1 MSAIEEKKIKPPDKQ
16 TYYFKCV
23 KIPLKHVLKN
33 PDINLPKITNAVIK
47 CNKIVINTLMF
58 MKLYLLDYFEKNN
71 KLPEIDKVFVN
82 SCMKIL
88 CNESASGRPPKK
100 EVKELK
106 DTLTTFYNS
115 DYKSLIKDTNLDYT
129 HLNTVLDYLTIGI
142 ITMYENN
149 IKLHY
154 VEYIERFVN
163 IVWKKKETII
173 KIKESAKMATKSEGL
188 ENKDEGKQK
197 ELVNEFCRQLRKIK
211 TDILEIT
218 TEYKSDVKYHNWI
231 KEIKKT
237 ITPNKEKYM
246 KDSLYYD
253 LQCNPQD
260 YLPCM
265 IRMMK
270 EVEKDKVMIYNVFP
284 MRNDIIMKSIKLDT
298 TTLVHLLMTKKQGNK
313 TDYLLEGN
321 LKKYENKI
329 WEFFFRT
336 ERQCFKKPK
345 YTFHHMIETDG
356 VSCSILMLRND
367 LIGKR
372 IPNIKINSN
381 TEQYID
387 ELNDYTNIKNKKI
400 VSYDP
405 NLADLIYCVDDD
417 SIKAN
422 EFRYTQDSRRKECKI
437 KKYAKIILEFK
448 KEKMEGKTIIEYETE
463 LSKLNRKTLTIKD
476 FKEYIKKK
484 SEINN
489 KLYKFY
495 EKYIFR
501 KLKLN
506 GYINIKKH
514 EQKMINNFKKIF
526 GKPEDVIICAG
537 DFEQKQHMKY
547 KEPVKGKG
555 IRRIFRDNGYKLY
568 LVDEFRTSCMCSIC
582 KNEIGKCE
590 KFITRKNPKPYKSGN
605 ILVHGA
611 LRCKNCEAVWNRD
624 VNSATNIY
632 RIAKNAINGLERPK
646 YLSRVKK
653 DETNKTE
660 NPKKDKIKKVVPD
673 LKKSRKDLKVRQKK
687 NNKSVKVDALTKS

>member
-1 MSAIEEKKIKPPDKQ
+1 MSAIEEKKTKPPDKPID
-16 TYYFKCV
+16 YFKCV

-33 PDINLPKITNAVIK
+33 PDINLPKITDAVIK

-100 EVKELK
+100 EIKELK
-106 DTLTTFYNS
+106 DKLTTFYNS
-115 DYKSLIKDTNLDYT
+115 DYKPLIKDTDLDYT

-154 VEYIERFVN
+154 VEYIERYVN
-163 IVWKKKETII
+163 IIWKKKETIA
-173 KIKESAKMATKSEGL
+173 KIKE
-188 ENKDEGKQK
+188 ENKDEEKQK

-211 TDILEIT
+211 IDILEPIN
-218 TEYKSDVKYHNWI
+218 EYKSDVKYHNWI

-237 ITPNKEKYM
+237 ITPNKNKYQ

-260 YLPCM
+260 YLPSM

-298 TTLVHLLMTKKQGNK
+298 TTLVHLLFTQKQGNK
-313 TDYLLEGN
+313 TDYLLKGN
-321 LKKYENKI
+321 LKKYENEI
-329 WEFFFRT
+329 WDFFFRT

-372 IPNIKINSN
+372 MPYIKIGSN
-381 TEQYID
+381 AEEYID
-387 ELNDYTNIKNKKI
+387 ELTDYTNVKNKKI
-400 VSYDP
+400 VCIDP
-405 NLADLIYCVDDD
+405 GVGDILYCVDDD
-417 SIKAN
+417 NKDAN

-448 KEKMEGKTIIEYETE
+448 KEKIGGKTIIEYETE
-463 LSKLNRKTLTIKD
+463 LSKLNRKTLIIKD

-506 GYINIKKH
+506 GYINRKKN
-514 EQKMINNFKKIF
+514 EQKLITNFKKIF
-526 GKPEDVIICAG
+526 GKPEETIVIFG
-537 DFEQKQHMKY
+537 DWEQKQHMKY
-547 KEPVKGKG
+547 KEPTKGKG
-555 IRRIFRDNGYKLY
+555 MRMLFRQNKYKTY

-582 KNEIGKCE
+582 KTEIGKCE
-590 KFITRKNPKPYKSGN
+590 KFQIRKNPKPYKSGN

-624 VNSATNIY
+624 VNGATNIC
-632 RIAKNAINGLERPK
+632 RIAKNAINGIERPK
-646 YLSRVKK
+646 YLCREKK
-653 DETNKTE
+653 EE
-660 NPKKDKIKKVVPD
+660 NDKVEKPKKEKVKKVV
-673 LKKSRKDLKVRQKK
+673 QKK
-687 NNKSVKVDALTKS
+687 VNKSVKVDALTKS

>member
-1 MSAIEEKKIKPPDKQ
+1 MSALEEKKTKPPDKS
-16 TYYFKCV
+16 TDYFKCV
-23 KIPLKHVLKN
+23 KIPIKHVLKN
-33 PDINLPKITNAVIK
+33 PDINLPKITDAVIK

-71 KLPEIDKVFVN
+71 KLPIIDKVFVN

-88 CNESASGRPPKK
+88 CNESTSGRPPKK
-100 EVKELK
+100 EIKELK
-106 DTLTTFYNS
+106 DKLTTFYNY
-115 DYKSLIKDTNLDYT
+115 DYKPLIKDTNLDYT

-154 VEYIERFVN
+154 VEYIERYVN
-163 IVWKKKETII
+163 IVWKKKETIT
-173 KIKESAKMATKSEGL
+173 KIKE
-188 ENKDEGKQK
+188 ENKDEEKQK
-197 ELVNEFCRQLRKIK
+197 DLVNEFCRQLRKIK
-211 TDILEIT
+211 IDILEPVNK
-218 TEYKSDVKYHNWI
+218 YKSDEKYHNWI

-237 ITPNKEKYM
+237 ITPNKEKYQ

-284 MRNDIIMKSIKLDT
+284 MRNDIVMKSIKLDT
-298 TTLVHLLMTKKQGNK
+298 TTLVHLLFTQKQGNK

-321 LKKYENKI
+321 LKKFENKI

-336 ERQCFKKPK
+336 DRQCFKKPK

-367 LIGKR
+367 LVGKR
-372 IPNIKINSN
+372 LPLTKIGSN
-381 TEQYID
+381 AEQYID
-387 ELNDYTNIKNKKI
+387 ELTDYTNIKNKKI
-400 VSYDP
+400 ICIDP
-405 NLADLIYCVDDD
+405 GTSDILYCVDNDTKD
-417 SIKAN
+417 AN

-448 KEKMEGKTIIEYETE
+448 KEKIDGKTVIEYETE
-463 LSKLNRKTLTIKD
+463 LSKLNRKTLIIKD

-506 GYINIKKH
+506 GYMNRKKN
-514 EQKMINNFKKIF
+514 EQKLIHNFKKIF
-526 GKPEDVIICAG
+526 GKPEETIVIFG
-537 DFEQKQHMKY
+537 DWEQKQHMKY
-547 KEPVKGKG
+547 KEPIKGKG
-555 IRRIFRDNGYKLY
+555 MRMLFRQNNYKTY

-582 KNEIGKCE
+582 KTEIGRCE
-590 KFITRKNPKPYKSGN
+590 KFQIRKNPKPYKSGN

-611 LRCKNCEAVWNRD
+611 IRCKNCEAVWNRD
-624 VNSATNIY
+624 VNGATNIY

-646 YLSRVKK
+646 YLCREKK
-653 DETNKTE
+653 EEDVNVEKT
-660 NPKKDKIKKVVPD
+660 KKEKVKKVV
-673 LKKSRKDLKVRQKK
+673 QKK
-687 NNKSVKVDALTKS
+687 DNKSVKVVALTKS

>member
-1 MSAIEEKKIKPPDKQ
+1 MSAIEEKKTKPPDKP
-16 TYYFKCV
+16 TDYFKCV
-23 KIPLKHVLKN
+23 KIPIKHVLKN

-58 MKLYLLDYFEKNN
+58 MKLYLLNYFEKNN
-71 KLPEIDKVFVN
+71 NLPEIDKVFVN

-100 EVKELK
+100 EIKELK
-106 DTLTTFYNS
+106 DKLTAFYNS
-115 DYKSLIKDTNLDYT
+115 DYKPLIKDSDLDYT

-154 VEYIERFVN
+154 VEYVERYVN
-163 IVWKKKETII
+163 IVWKKKENII
-173 KIKESAKMATKSEGL
+173 KIKE
-188 ENKDEGKQK
+188 ENNDEEKQK
-197 ELVNEFCRQLRKIK
+197 ELVNEFCRQLRKMK
-211 TDILEIT
+211 TDILEVSK
-218 TEYKSDVKYHNWI
+218 EYTSDVKYHNWI

-237 ITPNKEKYM
+237 ITPNKDKYM
-246 KDSLYYD
+246 KDNLYYD
-253 LQCNPQD
+253 LQCNSQD

-298 TTLVHLLMTKKQGNK
+298 TTLVHLLFTQKQGNK

-321 LKKYENKI
+321 LKKYENEI
-329 WEFFFRT
+329 WKFFFRT

-372 IPNIKINSN
+372 IPSAKVGSN
-381 TEQYID
+381 AEQYID
-387 ELNDYTNIKNKKI
+387 EISDYTNIKNKKLVCI
-400 VSYDP
+400 DP
-405 NLADLIYCVDDD
+405 GLSDILYCVDNDN
-417 SIKAN
+417 KNAN

-437 KKYAKIILEFK
+437 KKYNKIILEFK
-448 KEKMEGKTIIEYETE
+448 KEKIDGKTVIEYETE
-463 LSKLNRKTLTIKD
+463 LSKLNRKTLIIKD

-506 GYINIKKH
+506 GYMNRKKN
-514 EQKMINNFKKIF
+514 EQKLINNFRKIF
-526 GKPEDVIICAG
+526 GKPEETIVIFG

-547 KEPVKGKG
+547 KEPIRGKG
-555 IRRIFRDNGYKLY
+555 MRTLFRQNNYKTY

-582 KNEIGKCE
+582 KTEIGRCE
-590 KFITRKNPKPYKSGN
+590 KFQIRENPKPYKSGN
-605 ILVHGA
+605 ILVHG
-611 LRCKNCEAVWNRD
+611 LIKCKTCLGVWNRD
-624 VNSATNIY
+624 VNGSTNIY
-632 RIAKNAINGLERPK
+632 KIAKNAINGLERPK
-646 YLSRVKK
+646 YLCREKK
-653 DETNKTE
+653 NE
-660 NPKKDKIKKVVPD
+660 NIKVEKPKKEKIKKVV
-673 LKKSRKDLKVRQKK
+673 QKK
-687 NNKSVKVDALTKS
+687 ANKSVKVDALTKP

>member
-1 MSAIEEKKIKPPDKQ
+1 MSAIEEKKTKPPDKS
-16 TYYFKCV
+16 TDYFKCV
-23 KIPLKHVLKN
+23 KISLKHVLKN

-100 EVKELK
+100 EIKELK
-106 DTLTTFYNS
+106 DKLTAFYNS
-115 DYKSLIKDTNLDYT
+115 DYKPLIKDTNLDYT

-154 VEYIERFVN
+154 VEYIERYVN
-163 IVWKKKETII
+163 IFWKKKDTII
-173 KIKESAKMATKSEGL
+173 KIKK
-188 ENKDEGKQK
+188 ENKDEKKQK

-211 TDILEIT
+211 TDILEISS
-218 TEYKSDVKYHNWI
+218 EYKSDVKYHNWI
-231 KEIKKT
+231 KDIKKI
-237 ITPNKEKYM
+237 ITPNKEKYK

-265 IRMMK
+265 IRMMT
-270 EVEKDKVMIYNVFP
+270 EVEKEKVMIYNIFP
-284 MRNDIIMKSIKLDT
+284 MRNDIIPHSIKLDT
-298 TTLVHLLMTKKQGNK
+298 TTLVHLLFTQKQGNK

-356 VSCSILMLRND
+356 VSCSILMLKND

-372 IPNIKINSN
+372 IPNIKIGSN

-387 ELNDYTNIKNKKI
+387 ELTDYTNIKNKKI
-400 VSYDP
+400 VAIDP
-405 NLADLIYCVDDD
+405 NKADLIYCVDTDN
-417 SIKAN
+417 KEAN

-448 KEKMEGKTIIEYETE
+448 KEKVEGKTIIEYETE
-463 LSKLNRKTLTIKD
+463 LSKLNRKTLIIKD

-495 EKYIFR
+495 EKYLFR

-506 GYINIKKH
+506 GYINKKKH

-526 GKPEDVIICAG
+526 GKPEEVIITIG
-537 DFEQKQHMKY
+537 DWEQKKQMKY
-547 KEPVKGKG
+547 KEATKGVGMRKL
-555 IRRIFRDNGYKLY
+555 FRQNNYKVY

-582 KNEIGKCE
+582 KDETGRCE
-590 KFITRKNPKPYKSGN
+590 KFQVRENPKPYKSGN
-605 ILVHGA
+605 VLVHG
-611 LRCKNCEAVWNRD
+611 LLKCKTCNNVWNRD

-646 YLSRVKK
+646 YLCREKK
-653 DETNKTE
+653 DEDVKVE
-660 NPKKDKIKKVVPD
+660 KPKKEKIKKVI
-673 LKKSRKDLKVRQKK
+673 QKK
-687 NNKSVKVDALTKS
+687 ANKSVGVVALTKL

>member
-1 MSAIEEKKIKPPDKQ
+1 MSALEEKKTKPPDKP
-16 TYYFKCV
+16 TDYFKCV
-23 KIPLKHVLKN
+23 KIPIKHILKN

-47 CNKIVINTLMF
+47 CNKIIINTLMF

-88 CNESASGRPPKK
+88 CNESVSGRPPKK

-106 DTLTTFYNS
+106 DKLTTFYNS
-115 DYKSLIKDTNLDYT
+115 DYKPLIKDTDLDYT

-154 VEYIERFVN
+154 VEYIERYVN
-163 IVWKKKETII
+163 IVWKKKETIV
-173 KIKESAKMATKSEGL
+173 KIKE
-188 ENKDEGKQK
+188 ENKEEEKQK

-211 TDILEIT
+211 TDILEVSK
-218 TEYKSDVKYHNWI
+218 EYTSDVKYHNWI

-246 KDSLYYD
+246 KDNLYYD

-265 IRMMK
+265 IRMIK

-298 TTLVHLLMTKKQGNK
+298 TTLVHLLFTQKQGNK

-321 LKKYENKI
+321 LKKYEDKI

-356 VSCSILMLRND
+356 VSCSILILRND

-372 IPNIKINSN
+372 IPNIKVGSN
-381 TEQYID
+381 IEQYID

-400 VSYDP
+400 VCIDP
-405 NLADLIYCVDDD
+405 GTSDILYCVDNDT
-417 SIKAN
+417 KNAN

-448 KEKMEGKTIIEYETE
+448 KEKIDGKTVIEYETE
-463 LSKLNRKTLTIKD
+463 LSKLNRKTLIIKD
-476 FKEYIKKK
+476 FKDYIKKK

-506 GYINIKKH
+506 GYMNRKKN
-514 EQKMINNFKKIF
+514 EQKLINNFKKIF
-526 GKPEDVIICAG
+526 GKPEETIVMFG
-537 DFEQKQHMKY
+537 DWESTSRLNVY
-547 KEPVKGKG
+547 
-555 IRRIFRDNGYKLY
+555 NY
-568 LVDEFRTSCMCSIC
+568 L
-582 KNEIGKCE
+582 
-590 KFITRKNPKPYKSGN
+590 
-605 ILVHGA
+605 
-611 LRCKNCEAVWNRD
+611 
-624 VNSATNIY
+624 
-632 RIAKNAINGLERPK
+632 
-646 YLSRVKK
+646 
-653 DETNKTE
+653 
-660 NPKKDKIKKVVPD
+660 
-673 LKKSRKDLKVRQKK
+673 
-687 NNKSVKVDALTKS
+687 

>member
-1 MSAIEEKKIKPPDKQ
+1 MNTIEAKKTKPPDKPAD
-16 TYYFKCV
+16 YFKCV
-23 KIPLKHVLKN
+23 KIPIKHILKN
-33 PDINLPKITNAVIK
+33 PDINLPKITDAVIK

-88 CNESASGRPPKK
+88 CNESVSGRPPKK
-100 EVKELK
+100 EIKELK
-106 DTLTTFYNS
+106 DKLTTFYNS

-129 HLNTVLDYLTIGI
+129 HLNTVLDYLTISI

-163 IVWKKKETII
+163 IIWKKKETII
-173 KIKESAKMATKSEGL
+173 KIKE
-188 ENKDEGKQK
+188 ENKNEDKQK

-218 TEYKSDVKYHNWI
+218 TEYKSDVKYHNWL

-237 ITPNKEKYM
+237 ITPNKDKYQ
-246 KDSLYYD
+246 KDNLYYD

-298 TTLVHLLMTKKQGNK
+298 TTLVHLLFTQKQGNK

-372 IPNIKINSN
+372 IPNIKVGSNS
-381 TEQYID
+381 EQYID
-387 ELNDYTNIKNKKI
+387 ELSDYTNIKNKKI
-400 VSYDP
+400 VCIDP
-405 NLADLIYCVDDD
+405 GKSDILYCVDNDN
-417 SIKAN
+417 KEAN

-448 KEKMEGKTIIEYETE
+448 KEKIDGKTIIEYETE
-463 LSKLNRKTLTIKD
+463 LSKLNRKTLINKD

-484 SEINN
+484 SEINS

-506 GYINIKKH
+506 GYINRKKN
-514 EQKMINNFKKIF
+514 EQKLINNFKKIF
-526 GKPEDVIICAG
+526 GKPEETIVIFG

-547 KEPVKGKG
+547 KEPIKGKG
-555 IRRIFRDNGYKLY
+555 MRILFRQNNYKTY

-582 KNEIGKCE
+582 KEEIKRCE
-590 KFITRKNPKPYKSGN
+590 KFQIRKNPKPYKSGN
-605 ILVHGA
+605 ILVHG
-611 LRCKNCEAVWNRD
+611 LIKCQTCLGVWNRD
-624 VNSATNIY
+624 VNGATNIC

-646 YLSRVKK
+646 YLCREKK
-653 DETNKTE
+653 DENVKVE
-660 NPKKDKIKKVVPD
+660 KPKKEKVKKVV
-673 LKKSRKDLKVRQKK
+673 QKK
-687 NNKSVKVDALTKS
+687 AKKSVKVVALTKS

>member
-1 MSAIEEKKIKPPDKQ
+1 MSVIEEKKTKPPDKP
-16 TYYFKCV
+16 TDYFKCV
-23 KIPLKHVLKN
+23 KIPIKHVLKN

-58 MKLYLLDYFEKNN
+58 IKLYLLDYFEKNN

-100 EVKELK
+100 EIKELK
-106 DTLTTFYNS
+106 DKLTTFYNS
-115 DYKSLIKDTNLDYT
+115 DYKPLIKDTDLDYT

-154 VEYIERFVN
+154 VEYIERYVN
-163 IVWKKKETII
+163 IVWKKKDTIT
-173 KIKESAKMATKSEGL
+173 KMKD
-188 ENKDEGKQK
+188 ENKDEEKQK

-211 TDILEIT
+211 NDILEIT
-218 TEYKSDVKYHNWI
+218 TEYKSNVKYHNWI
-231 KEIKKT
+231 KDIRKI
-237 ITPNKEKYM
+237 ITPNKDKYQ

-253 LQCNPQD
+253 LQSSPQD

-284 MRNDIIMKSIKLDT
+284 MRNDIIPHSIKLDT

-321 LKKYENKI
+321 LKKQEDKI
-329 WEFFFRT
+329 WDFFFRT

-372 IPNIKINSN
+372 LPLTKNGSNI
-381 TEQYID
+381 EQYID
-387 ELNDYTNIKNKKI
+387 ELTDYTNIKNKKI
-400 VSYDP
+400 VCIDP
-405 NLADLIYCVDDD
+405 GKSDILYCVDNDNKD
-417 SIKAN
+417 AN

-448 KEKMEGKTIIEYETE
+448 KEKIDSKTVIEYETE
-463 LSKLNRKTLTIKD
+463 LSKLNRKTLIIKD

-506 GYINIKKH
+506 GYMNRKKN
-514 EQKMINNFKKIF
+514 EQKLINNFKKIF
-526 GKPEDVIICAG
+526 GKPEETIVIFG

-547 KEPVKGKG
+547 KEPIKGKG
-555 IRRIFRDNGYKLY
+555 MRMLFRQNNYKTY

-582 KNEIGKCE
+582 KTEIGRCE
-590 KFITRKNPKPYKSGN
+590 KFQIRKNPKPYKSGN
-605 ILVHGA
+605 ILVHG
-611 LRCKNCEAVWNRD
+611 LIKCKTCLGVWNRD
-624 VNSATNIY
+624 VNGSTNIY

-646 YLSRVKK
+646 YLCREKKEENVKVEK
-653 DETNKTE
+653 
-660 NPKKDKIKKVVPD
+660 PKKEKVKKVV
-673 LKKSRKDLKVRQKK
+673 QKK
-687 NNKSVKVDALTKS
+687 ANKSVGVVALTKS

>member
-1 MSAIEEKKIKPPDKQ
+1 MSDMKEKKTKPPDKQ
-16 TYYFKCV
+16 TDYFKCV
-23 KIPLKHVLKN
+23 KIPLKHILKN
-33 PDINLPKITNAVIK
+33 QDINLPKITDAVIK

-71 KLPEIDKVFVN
+71 KLPEVSECNSETSAKTGFNPVLPEIDKVFVN

-100 EVKELK
+100 EIKKLK
-106 DTLTTFYNS
+106 DKLTTFYNS
-115 DYKSLIKDTNLDYT
+115 DYNPLIKDTNLDYK
-129 HLNTVLDYLTIGI
+129 HLNTVLDYLTIAI

-154 VEYIERFVN
+154 VEYIERYVN

-173 KIKESAKMATKSEGL
+173 KIKE
-188 ENKDEGKQK
+188 ENKNEEKQK
-197 ELVNEFCRQLRKIK
+197 ELVNKFCRQLRKIK

-218 TEYKSDVKYHNWI
+218 TEYKSDVKYHKWI

-237 ITPNKEKYM
+237 ITPNKKKYK
-246 KDSLYYD
+246 KDNLYYD
-253 LQCNPQD
+253 LKCNPQD

-321 LKKYENKI
+321 LKKFENKI

-372 IPNIKINSN
+372 IPNIKIGSN

-387 ELNDYTNIKNKKI
+387 ELSDYTNIKNKKI
-400 VSYDP
+400 VAYDP
-405 NLADLIYCVDDD
+405 GLSDILYCVDNDNKD
-417 SIKAN
+417 AT

-448 KEKMEGKTIIEYETE
+448 KEKIDGKTIIKYETE
-463 LSKLNRKTLTIKD
+463 LSKLNRKTLIIKD
-476 FKEYIKKK
+476 FKYYIKKK

-506 GYINIKKH
+506 GYINRKKN
-514 EQKMINNFKKIF
+514 EQKLINNFKKIF
-526 GKPEDVIICAG
+526 GKPEDVIICGG

-547 KEPVKGKG
+547 KEPTKG
-555 IRRIFRDNGYKLY
+555 IGMRKLFRQNGYKLY

-582 KNEIGKCE
+582 KEETGRCE
-590 KFITRKNPKPYKSGN
+590 KFITRKNPKPYKSSN

-624 VNSATNIY
+624 VNGATNIY
-632 RIAKNAINGLERPK
+632 RIAKNAINGIELPK
-646 YLSRVKK
+646 YLCREKKEDVKVKK
-653 DETNKTE
+653 V
-660 NPKKDKIKKVVPD
+660 IQ
-673 LKKSRKDLKVRQKK
+673 RKA
-687 NNKSVKVDALTKS
+687 NKSVRVVALTKS

>member
-1 MSAIEEKKIKPPDKQ
+1 MSAIKEKKTKPPDKP
-16 TYYFKCV
+16 TDYFKCI

-33 PDINLPKITNAVIK
+33 QDINLPKITDAVIK

-58 MKLYLLDYFEKNN
+58 IKLYLLDYFEKNN
-71 KLPEIDKVFVN
+71 KLPEIDKIFVN

-88 CNESASGRPPKK
+88 CNENASGRPPKK
-100 EVKELK
+100 EIKELK
-106 DTLTTFYNS
+106 DKLTAFYNS
-115 DYKSLIKDTNLDYT
+115 DYKPLIKDTNLDYT

-154 VEYIERFVN
+154 IEYIERFVN
-163 IVWKKKETII
+163 IVWKKKEII
-173 KIKESAKMATKSEGL
+173 VKIKE
-188 ENKDEGKQK
+188 ENKDEDKQK

-211 TDILEIT
+211 TDILEISS
-218 TEYKSDVKYHNWI
+218 EYKSDVKYHNWI

-237 ITPNKEKYM
+237 ITPNKDKYQ
-246 KDSLYYD
+246 KDNLYYD

-270 EVEKDKVMIYNVFP
+270 EIEKDKVMIYNVFP
-284 MRNDIIMKSIKLDT
+284 MRNDIIMKSIKIDT
-298 TTLVHLLMTKKQGNK
+298 TTLVHLLFTQKQGNK

-321 LKKYENKI
+321 LKKYENEI

-372 IPNIKINSN
+372 IPNIKIGSN

-387 ELNDYTNIKNKKI
+387 ELSDYTNIKNKKI
-400 VSYDP
+400 IAYDP
-405 NLADLIYCVDDD
+405 GLSDILYCVDNDNKD
-417 SIKAN
+417 AI

-448 KEKMEGKTIIEYETE
+448 KEKIDGKTVIEYETK
-463 LSKLNRKTLTIKD
+463 LSKLNRKTLIIKD

-489 KLYKFY
+489 KLYKFS

-506 GYINIKKH
+506 GYMNKKKN
-514 EQKMINNFKKIF
+514 EQKLINNFRKIF
-526 GKPEDVIICAG
+526 GKPEDIIICGG

-547 KEPVKGKG
+547 KEPTKGKG
-555 IRRIFRDNGYKLY
+555 IRKIFRDNGYKLY

-582 KNEIGKCE
+582 KEEIGRCE
-590 KFITRKNPKPYKSGN
+590 KFQIRENPKPYKSGN
-605 ILVHGA
+605 ILVHG
-611 LRCKNCEAVWNRD
+611 LISCKNCFNVWNRD
-624 VNSATNIY
+624 VNGATNIY

-646 YLSRVKK
+646 YLCREKK
-653 DETNKTE
+653 DENVKVE
-660 NPKKDKIKKVVPD
+660 KPKKEKVKKVVQ
-673 LKKSRKDLKVRQKK
+673 KKSINQLRL
-687 NNKSVKVDALTKS
+687 SP

>member
-1 MSAIEEKKIKPPDKQ
+1 MNAIQEKKTKPPDKA
-16 TYYFKCV
+16 TDYFKCV

-58 MKLYLLDYFEKNN
+58 MKLYLLDNFEKNN

-100 EVKELK
+100 EIKELK
-106 DTLTTFYNS
+106 DKLTTFYNS
-115 DYKSLIKDTNLDYT
+115 DYKPLIKDTDLDYT

-154 VEYIERFVN
+154 VEYIERYVN

-173 KIKESAKMATKSEGL
+173 KIKESAAIVATKSEGL
-188 ENKDEGKQK
+188 ENKDEEKQK

-237 ITPNKEKYM
+237 ITPNKDKYQ

-253 LQCNPQD
+253 LQCNPQH

-298 TTLVHLLMTKKQGNK
+298 TTLVHLLFTQKQGNK

-321 LKKYENKI
+321 LKKYEDKI

-336 ERQCFKKPK
+336 ERQCFNKPK

-372 IPNIKINSN
+372 LPLTKIGSN

-400 VSYDP
+400 VCIDP
-405 NLADLIYCVDDD
+405 GLSDILYCVDDD
-417 SIKAN
+417 SKDAN

-437 KKYAKIILEFK
+437 KKYAKII
-448 KEKMEGKTIIEYETE
+448 
-463 LSKLNRKTLTIKD
+463 
-476 FKEYIKKK
+476 
-484 SEINN
+484 
-489 KLYKFY
+489 
-495 EKYIFR
+495 
-501 KLKLN
+501 
-506 GYINIKKH
+506 
-514 EQKMINNFKKIF
+514 
-526 GKPEDVIICAG
+526 
-537 DFEQKQHMKY
+537 
-547 KEPVKGKG
+547 
-555 IRRIFRDNGYKLY
+555 
-568 LVDEFRTSCMCSIC
+568 
-582 KNEIGKCE
+582 
-590 KFITRKNPKPYKSGN
+590 
-605 ILVHGA
+605 
-611 LRCKNCEAVWNRD
+611 
-624 VNSATNIY
+624 
-632 RIAKNAINGLERPK
+632 
-646 YLSRVKK
+646 
-653 DETNKTE
+653 
-660 NPKKDKIKKVVPD
+660 
-673 LKKSRKDLKVRQKK
+673 
-687 NNKSVKVDALTKS
+687 

>member
-1 MSAIEEKKIKPPDKQ
+1 MSAIEEKKNKPPDKSFDF
-16 TYYFKCV
+16 FKCV

-33 PDINLPKITNAVIK
+33 PDINLPKITDAVIK

-88 CNESASGRPPKK
+88 CNESTSGRPPKK
-100 EVKELK
+100 EIKELK
-106 DTLTTFYNS
+106 DKLTAFYNS
-115 DYKSLIKDTNLDYT
+115 DYKPLIKDTDLDYT

-173 KIKESAKMATKSEGL
+173 KIKD
-188 ENKDEGKQK
+188 ENKDEEKQK

-231 KEIKKT
+231 KEIKKS

-246 KDSLYYD
+246 KDNLYYD

-260 YLPCM
+260 YLLCM

-284 MRNDIIMKSIKLDT
+284 MRNDVIMKSIKLDT
-298 TTLVHLLMTKKQGNK
+298 TTLVHLLFTQKQGNK

-321 LKKYENKI
+321 LKKQEDKI

-372 IPNIKINSN
+372 IPNIKVGSN

-387 ELNDYTNIKNKKI
+387 ELTDYTNVKNKKI
-400 VSYDP
+400 VAYDP
-405 NLADLIYCVDDD
+405 GKSDLIYCVDDD
-417 SIKAN
+417 SKEAN

-448 KEKMEGKTIIEYETE
+448 KEKIDGKTVIEYETE

-476 FKEYIKKK
+476 FKDYIQKK

-489 KLYKFY
+489 KLYAFY

-506 GYINIKKH
+506 GYINRKKH
-514 EQKMINNFKKIF
+514 EQKMINDFKKIF

-568 LVDEFRTSCMCSIC
+568 LVDEFRTSFMCSIC
-582 KNEIGKCE
+582 KEETGRCD
-590 KFITRKNPKPYKSGN
+590 KFQIRENPKPYKSGN
-605 ILVHGA
+605 ILVHG
-611 LRCKNCEAVWNRD
+611 LIKCQTCLGVWNRD
-624 VNSATNIY
+624 VNGATNIC

-646 YLSRVKK
+646 YLCREKK
-653 DETNKTE
+653 DENIKVE
-660 NPKKDKIKKVVPD
+660 KLKKEKVNKVV
-673 LKKSRKDLKVRQKK
+673 QKK
-687 NNKSVKVDALTKS
+687 ANKSVKVVALTNS

>member
-1 MSAIEEKKIKPPDKQ
+1 MSAIVEKKIKPPDKP
-16 TYYFKCV
+16 TDYFKCV

-33 PDINLPKITNAVIK
+33 PDINLPKITDAVIK

-58 MKLYLLDYFEKNN
+58 MKLYLLEYFEKNN

-100 EVKELK
+100 EIKELK
-106 DTLTTFYNS
+106 DKLITFYKS
-115 DYKSLIKDTNLDYT
+115 DYKPLIKDTNLDYT

-154 VEYIERFVN
+154 VEYIERYVN
-163 IVWKKKETII
+163 IVWKKKETIL
-173 KIKESAKMATKSEGL
+173 KIKE
-188 ENKDEGKQK
+188 ENKDEEKQK
-197 ELVNEFCRQLRKIK
+197 ELVNEFFRQLRKIK
-211 TDILEIT
+211 TDILEVSK
-218 TEYKSDVKYHNWI
+218 EYTSDVKYHNWI

-246 KDSLYYD
+246 KDNLYYD
-253 LQCNPQD
+253 LQCNSQD

-298 TTLVHLLMTKKQGNK
+298 TTLVHLLFTQKQGNK

-321 LKKYENKI
+321 LKKYENEI

-336 ERQCFKKPK
+336 ERQCFKKLK

-372 IPNIKINSN
+372 IPNIKVGSN

-387 ELNDYTNIKNKKI
+387 ELSDYTDIKNKKI
-400 VSYDP
+400 VAYDP
-405 NLADLIYCVDDD
+405 GLSDILYCVDSDNKD
-417 SIKAN
+417 AN
-422 EFRYTQDSRRKECKI
+422 EYRYTQDSKRKECKI

-448 KEKMEGKTIIEYETE
+448 KEKIDVKTIIEYETE
-463 LSKLNRKTLTIKD
+463 LSKLNRKTLIIKD

-506 GYINIKKH
+506 GYVNRKKH
-514 EQKMINNFKKIF
+514 EQKLINNFKKIF
-526 GKPEDVIICAG
+526 GKPEDVIICGG

-547 KEPVKGKG
+547 KEPIKGKG

-582 KNEIGKCE
+582 KEETGRCE
-590 KFITRKNPKPYKSGN
+590 KFQIRKNPKPYKSGN
-605 ILVHGA
+605 ILVHG
-611 LRCKNCEAVWNRD
+611 LLTCKKCSGVWNRD
-624 VNSATNIY
+624 VNGATNIY
-632 RIAKNAINGLERPK
+632 RIAKNAINGIERPK
-646 YLSRVKK
+646 YLCRVKK
-653 DETNKTE
+653 DETNKIE
-660 NPKKDKIKKVVPD
+660 NPKKNKIKKVV
-673 LKKSRKDLKVRQKK
+673 QNK

>member
-1 MSAIEEKKIKPPDKQ
+1 MSALEEKKTKPPDKS
-16 TYYFKCV
+16 TDYFKCV
-23 KIPLKHVLKN
+23 KIPIKHVLKN
-33 PDINLPKITNAVIK
+33 PNINLPKITDAVIK

-100 EVKELK
+100 EIKELK
-106 DTLTTFYNS
+106 DKLTTFYNS
-115 DYKSLIKDTNLDYT
+115 DYKPLIKDTNLDYT

-142 ITMYENN
+142 ITIYENN

-154 VEYIERFVN
+154 VEYIERYVN
-163 IVWKKKETII
+163 IVWKKKETIT
-173 KIKESAKMATKSEGL
+173 KIKE
-188 ENKDEGKQK
+188 ENKDEEKQK
-197 ELVNEFCRQLRKIK
+197 DLVNEFCRQLRKIK
-211 TDILEIT
+211 IDILEPVNK
-218 TEYKSDVKYHNWI
+218 YKSDEKYHNWI
-231 KEIKKT
+231 KDIKKI
-237 ITPNKEKYM
+237 ITPNKEKYQ

-265 IRMMK
+265 IIMMK
-270 EVEKDKVMIYNVFP
+270 EVEKDKVMIYNIFP

-298 TTLVHLLMTKKQGNK
+298 TTLVHLLFTQKQGNK

-321 LKKYENKI
+321 LKKFEDKI

-372 IPNIKINSN
+372 IPNIKVGSN

-387 ELNDYTNIKNKKI
+387 ELIDYTNIKNKKI
-400 VSYDP
+400 VCIDP
-405 NLADLIYCVDDD
+405 GKSDILYCVDNDNKD
-417 SIKAN
+417 AN

-448 KEKMEGKTIIEYETE
+448 KEKIDGKTVIEYETE
-463 LSKLNRKTLTIKD
+463 LSKLNRKTLIIKD

-506 GYINIKKH
+506 GYINKKKN
-514 EQKMINNFKKIF
+514 EQKLINNFKKIF
-526 GKPEDVIICAG
+526 GKPEETIVIFG

-547 KEPVKGKG
+547 KEPIKGKG
-555 IRRIFRDNGYKLY
+555 MRMLFRQNNYKTY

-582 KNEIGKCE
+582 KTEIGRCE
-590 KFITRKNPKPYKSGN
+590 KFQIRENPKPYKSGN
-605 ILVHGA
+605 ILVHG
-611 LRCKNCEAVWNRD
+611 LLTCKKCSGVWNRD
-624 VNSATNIY
+624 VNGATNIY
-632 RIAKNAINGLERPK
+632 KIAKNAINGLERPK
-646 YLSRVKK
+646 YLCRKK
-653 DETNKTE
+653 KEE
-660 NPKKDKIKKVVPD
+660 NLKVEKLIKEKVKKVV
-673 LKKSRKDLKVRQKK
+673 QKK
-687 NNKSVKVDALTKS
+687 ANKSVGVVALTKS

>member
-1 MSAIEEKKIKPPDKQ
+1 MSAVKEKKNKPPDKSFD
-16 TYYFKCV
+16 YFKCV

-33 PDINLPKITNAVIK
+33 PDINLPKITDAVIK

-88 CNESASGRPPKK
+88 CNESVSGRPPKK
-100 EVKELK
+100 EIKELK
-106 DTLTTFYNS
+106 DKLTTFYNS
-115 DYKSLIKDTNLDYT
+115 DYKPLIKDTNLDYT

-154 VEYIERFVN
+154 VEYIERYVN

-173 KIKESAKMATKSEGL
+173 KIKED
-188 ENKDEGKQK
+188 NKNEEKQK

-211 TDILEIT
+211 TDILEIS
-218 TEYKSDVKYHNWI
+218 TEYKSEAKYHNWI
-231 KEIKKT
+231 KKIKKT
-237 ITPNKEKYM
+237 ITPNKDKYQ
-246 KDSLYYD
+246 KDNLYYD

-284 MRNDIIMKSIKLDT
+284 MRNDIIPHSIKLDT
-298 TTLVHLLMTKKQGNK
+298 TTLVHLLFTQKQGNK

-321 LKKYENKI
+321 LKKQEDKI

-336 ERQCFKKPK
+336 ERQCFNKTKF
-345 YTFHHMIETDG
+345 TFHHMIETDG

-372 IPNIKINSN
+372 IPSKKVGSN

-387 ELNDYTNIKNKKI
+387 ELSDYINIKNKKI
-400 VSYDP
+400 VAIDP
-405 NLADLIYCVDDD
+405 NKADLLYCVDNDNKD
-417 SIKAN
+417 AN

-437 KKYAKIILEFK
+437 KKYAKIILDFK
-448 KEKMEGKTIIEYETE
+448 KEKIDGKTIIEYETE

-476 FKEYIKKK
+476 FKDYIQKK

-506 GYINIKKH
+506 GYINRKKH

-526 GKPEDVIICAG
+526 GKPEETIITIG
-537 DFEQKQHMKY
+537 DWEQKKQMKY
-547 KEPVKGKG
+547 KETTKG
-555 IRRIFRDNGYKLY
+555 IEMRKLFRQNNYKVY

-582 KNEIGKCE
+582 KEETGRCE
-590 KFITRKNPKPYKSGN
+590 KFQIRENPKPYKSGN
-605 ILVHGA
+605 ILCHG
-611 LRCKNCEAVWNRD
+611 LLTCKKCSGVWNRD

-646 YLSRVKK
+646 YLCREKK
-653 DETNKTE
+653 DDDIVEKT
-660 NPKKDKIKKVVPD
+660 KKEKVKKVV
-673 LKKSRKDLKVRQKK
+673 QKK
-687 NNKSVKVDALTKS
+687 ANKSVKVVALTKS

>member
-1 MSAIEEKKIKPPDKQ
+1 MSAIEEKKTKPPDKPID
-16 TYYFKCV
+16 YFKCV
-23 KIPLKHVLKN
+23 KIPLKHVVKN
-33 PDINLPKITNAVIK
+33 PDINLPKITNAVIR

-58 MKLYLLDYFEKNN
+58 MKLYLLDHFEKNN

-100 EVKELK
+100 EIKELK
-106 DTLTTFYNS
+106 DKLTTFYNS
-115 DYKSLIKDTNLDYT
+115 DYKPLIKDTNLDYT

-154 VEYIERFVN
+154 VEYIERYVN
-163 IVWKKKETII
+163 IVWKKKDTIT
-173 KIKESAKMATKSEGL
+173 KIKD
-188 ENKDEGKQK
+188 ENKDEEKQK

-211 TDILEIT
+211 TDILEISS
-218 TEYKSDVKYHNWI
+218 EYKSDVKYHNWI
-231 KEIKKT
+231 KDIKKI
-237 ITPNKEKYM
+237 ITPNKEKYQ

-265 IRMMK
+265 IRMMT
-270 EVEKDKVMIYNVFP
+270 EVEKEKVMIYNIFP
-284 MRNDIIMKSIKLDT
+284 MRNDIIPHSIKLDT
-298 TTLVHLLMTKKQGNK
+298 TTLVHLLFTQKQGNK

-356 VSCSILMLRND
+356 VSCSILMLKND

-372 IPNIKINSN
+372 IPNIKVGSN

-387 ELNDYTNIKNKKI
+387 ELTDYTNIKNKKI
-400 VSYDP
+400 VAIDP
-405 NLADLIYCVDDD
+405 NKADLIYCVDSDN
-417 SIKAN
+417 KEAN

-448 KEKMEGKTIIEYETE
+448 KEKIDGKTVIEYETE
-463 LSKLNRKTLTIKD
+463 LSKLNRKTLIIKD

-495 EKYIFR
+495 EKYLFR

-506 GYINIKKH
+506 GYINKKKH

-526 GKPEDVIICAG
+526 GKPEEVIITIG
-537 DFEQKQHMKY
+537 DWEQKKQMKY
-547 KEPVKGKG
+547 KEATKGVGMRKL
-555 IRRIFRDNGYKLY
+555 FRQNNYKVY

-582 KNEIGKCE
+582 KTEIGRCE
-590 KFITRKNPKPYKSGN
+590 KFQIRKNPKPYKSGN
-605 ILVHGA
+605 ILVHG
-611 LRCKNCEAVWNRD
+611 LIKCKTCLGVWNRD

-646 YLSRVKK
+646 YLCREKK
-653 DETNKTE
+653 DEDVKVE
-660 NPKKDKIKKVVPD
+660 KPKKEKIKKVI
-673 LKKSRKDLKVRQKK
+673 QKK
-687 NNKSVKVDALTKS
+687 ANKSVGDVALTKS

>member
-1 MSAIEEKKIKPPDKQ
+1 
-16 TYYFKCV
+16 
-23 KIPLKHVLKN
+23 
-33 PDINLPKITNAVIK
+33 
-47 CNKIVINTLMF
+47 
-58 MKLYLLDYFEKNN
+58 
-71 KLPEIDKVFVN
+71 
-82 SCMKIL
+82 
-88 CNESASGRPPKK
+88 
-100 EVKELK
+100 
-106 DTLTTFYNS
+106 
-115 DYKSLIKDTNLDYT
+115 
-129 HLNTVLDYLTIGI
+129 
-142 ITMYENN
+142 
-149 IKLHY
+149 
-154 VEYIERFVN
+154 
-163 IVWKKKETII
+163 
-173 KIKESAKMATKSEGL
+173 
-188 ENKDEGKQK
+188 
-197 ELVNEFCRQLRKIK
+197 
-211 TDILEIT
+211 
-218 TEYKSDVKYHNWI
+218 
-231 KEIKKT
+231 
-237 ITPNKEKYM
+237 
-246 KDSLYYD
+246 
-253 LQCNPQD
+253 
-260 YLPCM
+260 M

-298 TTLVHLLMTKKQGNK
+298 TTLVHLLFTQKQGNK

-321 LKKYENKI
+321 LKKHENKI

-356 VSCSILMLRND
+356 VSCSILLLRND

-372 IPNIKINSN
+372 IPNIKVGSN

-405 NLADLIYCVDDD
+405 NLADLIYCVDND
-417 SIKAN
+417 SKEAN

-448 KEKMEGKTIIEYETE
+448 KEKIEGKTVIEYETE

-514 EQKMINNFKKIF
+514 EQNMINNFKKIF

-555 IRRIFRDNGYKLY
+555 IRIFRNNGYKLY

-582 KNEIGKCE
+582 KEETGRCE
-590 KFITRKNPKPYKSGN
+590 KFITRKNPKPYKSSN

-632 RIAKNAINGLERPK
+632 RIAKNAINGIERPK
-646 YLSRVKK
+646 YLCRENKVDDKVEKLKK
-653 DETNKTE
+653 EKV
-660 NPKKDKIKKVVPD
+660 KKVV
-673 LKKSRKDLKVRQKK
+673 QKK
-687 NNKSVKVDALTKS
+687 ANKSVKVVVLTKS